1 MSIWKKIAITAL
13 FLTVTFPVQAHEFK
27 KDKLM
32 ISHPYIRETPPKAP
46 VAGGFMQIK
55 NMGAHSDRLI
65 GGTAS
70 FARKVEIHDM
80 SMENN
85 IMKMFQIENGLE
97 IPAGETVTLKPG
109 SLHVMFMK
117 LQHQMKQGESY
128 PVTLQFEKAGS
139 VDVIFNI
146 EKMKRST
153 KKKMSHSH

>member
-13 FLTVTFPVQAHEFK
+13 FFTVISPVQAHEFK
-27 KDKLM
+27 KDMLT

-46 VAGGFMQIK
+46 VAGGFMKIINK
-55 NMGAHSDRLI
+55 GNMADRLI
-65 GGTAS
+65 GGS
-70 FARKVEIHDM
+70 VDFAQKVEIHDM

-85 IMKMFQIENGLE
+85 VMKMFQLENGLE
-97 IPAGETVTLKPG
+97 IPAGQTVVLKPG

-117 LQHQMKQGESY
+117 LQKQLKQGETY
-128 PVTLQFEKAGS
+128 PVTLQFEKAGA
-139 VDVIFNI
+139 VDVIFNV